1 MTHDSYDHYPD
12 YDDYDDP
19 DAIIIDDPDAQV
31 KALRERESDDAIEDA
46 ARECAWR
53 DRVGDYFGATLL
65 EVGIDAPDL
74 PTFNRA
80 YAAAARR

>member
-31 KALRERESDDAIEDA
+31 KAQREREEESA
-46 ARECAWR
+46 ACPA
-53 DRVGDYFGATLL
+53 
-65 EVGIDAPDL
+65 
-74 PTFNRA
+74 
-80 YAAAARR
+80 